1 MRIVRSRLAE
11 AAERE
16 DGLTLI
22 ELLVAS
28 AMGVILLGA
37 VGTMVVGA
45 MRAQPEVSKRSQ
57 NITTARWVLERMTR
71 EIRNGV
77 VVDTALPN
85 EVSFRTYV
93 RRTSCGDSGTPAEDE
108 PAILCQVTYGCSS
121 TGCSRIEAEPGVETG
136 TAMPIFEGIDDSNVF
151 SYKPNTEEPTFV
163 GVTLRLPNPDG
174 PADLTISDGA
184 SLRNGILTH

>member
-1 MRIVRSRLAE
+1 MSRLLARIDGTARGE
-11 AAERE
+11 A
-16 DGLTLI
+16 GLTLV

-28 AMGVILLGA
+28 AMGVVLMGA

-85 EVSFRTYV
+85 EVSFRTYL
-93 RRTSCGDSGTPAEDE
+93 RRT
-108 PAILCQVTYGCSS
+108 
-121 TGCSRIEAEPGVETG
+121 
-136 TAMPIFEGIDDSNVF
+136 
-151 SYKPNTEEPTFV
+151 
-163 GVTLRLPNPDG
+163 
-174 PADLTISDGA
+174 
-184 SLRNGILTH
+184 